1 MSNIKYQKININFD
15 FFVAFLEVE
24 FLRDFEYSKI
34 EHIIER
40 IVAFYTFQKNF
51 SKKIIFKASK
61 VDFLRCFPLEMCNFC
76 HKYDGRIFVGYY
88 SRIWVRYEYVFDY
101 KMSDTN
107 SSKIVGVG
115 LKM

>member
-1 MSNIKYQKININFD
+1 M
-15 FFVAFLEVE
+15 
-24 FLRDFEYSKI
+24 RDFEYSKI

-40 IVAFYTFQKNF
+40 IVAFYTFQKIF

-107 SSKIVGVG
+107 GSKIVGSLIENANSQIFVPSLVKS
-115 LKM
+115 LKPHRIDTT